1 MMAIFHSE
9 DRLRQKQQR
18 ADRAINLAM
27 QNRWADAA
35 ELNREI
41 VADFPRDVDAH
52 NRLGKA
58 LLELGRY
65 QEARDC
71 YAESVRID
79 PMNTIAQKNLAR
91 LNKLVE
97 EEAAGAAEPAPTPVD
112 PSLFIEETG
121 KTTVTSLADVAAPD
135 VLARVTAGDIVTLE
149 LHGNIVRAIGPA
161 GELLGKLEPK
171 IGQRVINLMK
181 MGNQYTAAVTAADEQ
196 SVRVIIREAYRA
208 PSMGDRPSFPT
219 ATTDSFRAY
228 TRDTVIRYDVDE
240 EDDEGFDEAETEPE
254 LGAETDLE
262 IEGGIEEPESFAE
275 EP

>member
-1 MMAIFHSE
+1 MAIFHSE
-9 DRLRQKQQR
+9 DRLRQKQLR

-27 QNRWADAA
+27 QNRWAEAA

-41 VADFPRDVDAH
+41 IADFPKDVDGH

-58 LLELGRY
+58 LMELGRY
-65 QEARDC
+65 REARDA
-71 YAESVRID
+71 YAESVSID

-97 EEAAGAAEPAPTPVD
+97 EEAAGAAESAPTPVD

-121 KTTVTSLADVAAPD
+121 KTVVTALADVAAPD
-135 VLARVTAGDIVTLE
+135 VLARITAGDPVTLE
-149 LHGNIVRAIGPA
+149 VHGNIVRAIGPA

-171 IGQRVINLMK
+171 IAKRVINLIK
-181 MGNQYTAAVTAADEQ
+181 MGNQYTAAVTAVDDQ

-219 ATTDSFRAY
+219 AAADTFRAY

-240 EDDEGFDEAETEPE
+240 EDEEAYDETEVEPE
-254 LGAETDLE
+254 LGAEADLE
-262 IEGGIEEPESFAE
+262 IEGTLEEPEFAE

>member
-27 QNRWADAA
+27 QNRWSEAA

-41 VADFPRDVDAH
+41 IQDFPRDVDAH
-52 NRLGKA
+52 NRLGKS
-58 LLELGRY
+58 LMELGRY
-65 QEARDC
+65 REARDC
-71 YAESVRID
+71 YAESVSID
-79 PMNTIAQKNLAR
+79 SMNTIAQKNLAR

-97 EEAAGAAEPAPTPVD
+97 EEAAGAAELAPTPVD

-121 KTTVTSLADVAAPD
+121 KTTVTQLADLAAAD
-135 VLARVTAGDIVTLE
+135 ILARITAGDPVVLE
-149 LHGNIVRAIGPA
+149 VHGNVVRAMGPG

-171 IGQRVINLMK
+171 IGKRVINLIK
-181 MGNQYTAAVTAADEQ
+181 LGNQYTAAVTSVDEQ
-196 SVRVIIREAYRA
+196 AVRIIIREAHRA

-219 ATTDSFRAY
+219 AAGDSFRAY

-240 EDDEGFDEAETEPE
+240 EDDENYDETEAEPE
-254 LGAETDLE
+254 LGAEADLE
-262 IEGGIEEPESFAE
+262 IESNLEEPEFAE

>member
-27 QNRWADAA
+27 QNRWLEAA

-41 VADFPRDVDAH
+41 IGDFPKDVDGH

-58 LLELGRY
+58 LMELGRY
-65 QEARDC
+65 REARDC
-71 YAESVRID
+71 YAESVSID

-121 KTTVTSLADVAAPD
+121 KTTVTALADLAAAD
-135 VLARVTAGDIVTLE
+135 VLARITAGDPVTLDV
-149 LHGNIVRAIGPA
+149 HGNIVRAMGPA

-181 MGNQYTAAVTAADEQ
+181 MGNQYTAAVTAVDDQ
-196 SVRVIIREAYRA
+196 SVRLIIREAYRS
-208 PSMGDRPSFPT
+208 PSMG
-219 ATTDSFRAY
+219 
-228 TRDTVIRYDVDE
+228 
-240 EDDEGFDEAETEPE
+240 
-254 LGAETDLE
+254 
-262 IEGGIEEPESFAE
+262 
-275 EP
+275 

>member
-27 QNRWADAA
+27 QNRWSEAA

-41 VADFPRDVDAH
+41 IQDFPRDVDGH

-58 LLELGRY
+58 LMELGRY
-65 QEARDC
+65 REARDC
-71 YAESVRID
+71 YAESVSID
-79 PMNTIAQKNLAR
+79 SMNTIAQKNLAR

-97 EEAAGAAEPAPTPVD
+97 EEAAGAAELAPTPVD

-121 KTTVTSLADVAAPD
+121 KTTVTQLADLAAAD
-135 VLARVTAGDIVTLE
+135 VLARITAGDPVSLE
-149 LHGNIVRAIGPA
+149 VHGNVVRAMGPG
-161 GELLGKLEPK
+161 GELIGKLEPK
-171 IGQRVINLMK
+171 IGKRVINLIK
-181 MGNQYTAAVTAADEQ
+181 LGNTYTAAVTSVDEQ
-196 SVRVIIREAYRA
+196 AVRIIIREAHRA

-219 ATTDSFRAY
+219 AAGDSFRAY

-240 EDDEGFDEAETEPE
+240 EDDETYDETETEPE
-254 LGAETDLE
+254 LGAEADME
-262 IEGGIEEPESFAE
+262 VEGNLEEPEFAE

>member
-1 MMAIFHSE
+1 MAIFQSE

-18 ADRAINLAM
+18 TDKAINLAM
-27 QNRWADAA
+27 QNRWSEAA

-41 VADFPRDVDAH
+41 VQDFPKDVDAH

-58 LLELGRY
+58 LMELGRY
-65 QEARDC
+65 PEARDC

-97 EEAAGAAEPAPTPVD
+97 EATGAAESAPTPVD

-121 KTTVTSLADVAAPD
+121 KTAVTSLADLAAAD
-135 VLARVTAGDIVTLE
+135 MLARITAGDPVTLE
-149 LHGNIVRAIGPA
+149 VHRNIVRALGPA

-171 IGQRVINLMK
+171 IGQRVIRLMK
-181 MGNQYTAAVTAADEQ
+181 EGNQYTAAVTSVDEQ
-196 SVRVIIREAYRA
+196 SVRIIIREAHRA

-219 ATTDSFRAY
+219 ATGDSFRAY
-228 TRDTVIRYDVDE
+228 TRDTVIRYEVDD
-240 EDDEGFDEAETEPE
+240 EDDDNFDDAEPE
-254 LGAETDLE
+254 LGVEPDADSD
-262 IEGGIEEPESFAE
+262 GGLEEPEFSE
-275 EP
+275 ES

>member
-27 QNRWADAA
+27 QNRWSEAA

-41 VADFPRDVDAH
+41 IQDFPRDVDGH

-58 LLELGRY
+58 LMELGRY
-65 QEARDC
+65 REARDC
-71 YAESVRID
+71 YAESVSID
-79 PMNTIAQKNLAR
+79 AMNTIAQKNLAR

-97 EEAAGAAEPAPTPVD
+97 EESAGAAELAPTPVD

-121 KTTVTSLADVAAPD
+121 KTTVTQLADLAAAD
-135 VLARVTAGDIVTLE
+135 ILARITAGDPVALE
-149 LHGNIVRAIGPA
+149 VHGNIVRAMGPG

-171 IGQRVINLMK
+171 IGKRVINLIK
-181 MGNQYTAAVTAADEQ
+181 LGNHYTAAVTSVDEQ
-196 SVRVIIREAYRA
+196 AVRIIIREAHRA

-219 ATTDSFRAY
+219 AAGDSFRAY

-240 EDDEGFDEAETEPE
+240 EDDETYDETETEPE
-254 LGAETDLE
+254 LGAEADLE
-262 IEGGIEEPESFAE
+262 VEGNLEEPEFAE